1 MYICKQKSRIM
12 HLKELIQALKKRR
25 EVLSVTQEY
34 LAELS
39 GVGLRTLKALESGKS
54 NPTFETLYKLAEVLG
69 MELKFEVKKPK
80 F

>member
-1 MYICKQKSRIM
+1 M

-39 GVGLRTLKALESGKS
+39 GVGLRTLKALERGKI

>member
-1 MYICKQKSRIM
+1 M
-12 HLKELIQALKKRR
+12 HLGELIVTLKKRR
-25 EVLSVTQEY
+25 ELLGVTQEH

-54 NPTFETLYKLAEVLG
+54 NPTFETLTKLAEVLG
-69 MELKFEVKKPK
+69 MELKLEVKQPK

>member
-1 MYICKQKSRIM
+1 M

>member
-1 MYICKQKSRIM
+1 M
-12 HLKELIQALKKRR
+12 HLKEIIQALKKRR